1 MNSHIDGAL
10 NVLYQRQLSSREQL
24 LNEML
29 RVKMTLKKLEQ
40 AAGSTGD
47 KGQLFQFMKK
57 NTEAK
62 LGFFPADRDDWL
74 AIFAAL
80 KDIDLIDFTLEIYKN
95 DRLGTVIAPR
105 YLISYICDRMRE
117 LQPQRILIVEAE
129 KHLAGLAEI
138 IRQFPQAE
146 ITLTTQLKPMHL
158 LLQLAFG
165 EHPQV
170 KIRFVSIYTECLPG
184 EQFDYIYA
192 LPGFGSKPEELGR
205 RFITRDSDGIALENL
220 LGHLSDQGTLDII
233 VPARLTFAGMEYRQL
248 RAFIT
253 ANYHVQS
260 IFILPE
266 GIFRPVTAVKT
277 YLCTITAAPRPYIAL
292 GTLELHQGAFNC
304 VEQKLIATEEFL
316 AHQDWRL
323 ELLLADDNENIS
335 RFKESAI
342 PKVKL
347 KEVAEVFRGKS
358 ILKKDTS
365 PGSIAVLNIS
375 NIEDGEI
382 NYEHMDTIAEEERKI
397 KRYELLTG
405 DVVLSCR
412 GTAIKTAVFAAQD
425 KIIIASANLIVIRPG
440 EKVTGE
446 YLKIFL
452 SSPVGLAIIKSLQRG
467 TSIMNINYADIM
479 EMEIP
484 LLPPSKQQQIVAK
497 YQAEQ
502 DIYRQAVR
510 QAADRWSQIKDSIYN
525 ELV

>member
-1 MNSHIDGAL
+1 MNTQIDAAL
-10 NVLYQRQLSSREQL
+10 NLLYQRQLSSREQL

-29 RVKMTLKKLEQ
+29 RVKLTLKQLEQ

-47 KGQLFQFMKK
+47 KDQLFQFMKK
-57 NTEAK
+57 NTEAE

-80 KDIDLIDFTLEIYKN
+80 KDIDLIDFTIEVYKD
-95 DRLGTVIAPR
+95 DRLGTVLAPT
-105 YLISYICDRMRE
+105 YLTNYILERMHE
-117 LQPQRILIVEAE
+117 LQPRHILIAEAE

-165 EHPQV
+165 EHSRV
-170 KIRFVSIYTECLPG
+170 TIRFISIYTDCLPG

-192 LPGFGSKPEELGR
+192 LPTFSAKPEEIGR
-205 RFITRDSDGIALENL
+205 RFITRESDGIALENL
-220 LGHLSDQGTLDII
+220 LGHLTDRGTLDII
-233 VPARLTFAGMEYRQL
+233 VPARLTFAGLEYRQL
-248 RAFIT
+248 RAYIT
-253 ANYHVQS
+253 GSYHVQS
-260 IFILPE
+260 IFLLPE
-266 GIFRPVTAVKT
+266 GTFRPVTAVKT
-277 YLCTITAAPRPYIAL
+277 YLCTFTAGPQPHITL
-292 GTLELHQGAFNC
+292 GTLELQQGGLTRNR
-304 VEQKLIATEEFL
+304 QKLIATGEFL
-316 AHQDWRL
+316 THPDWRL
-323 ELLLADDNENIS
+323 EMLLADDDDQIR
-335 RFKESAI
+335 RFKQSAL

-358 ILKKDTS
+358 ILKKDTA

-382 NYEHMDTIAEEERKI
+382 CYAQLDTIAEEERKI

-412 GTAIKTAVFAAQD
+412 GTAIKTAVFTAQEQT
-425 KIIIASANLIVIRPG
+425 IIASANLIVIRPG
-440 EKVTGE
+440 EKVSGG

-452 SSPVGLAIIKSLQRG
+452 ESPTGLALIKSFQRG
-467 TSIMNINYADIM
+467 TTIMNINNADIM

-484 LLPPSKQQQIVAK
+484 LLPLSRQQSMIDK
-497 YQAEQ
+497 YH
-502 DIYRQAVR
+502 
-510 QAADRWSQIKDSIYN
+510 AALNSYQVTVKKAASRWSQIKDSIYN